1 MVVYKDCHV
10 KRHACIAMTSY
21 NVVYT
26 CLIINGNTPLLASSL
41 AISPS
46 LVSQT
51 HFCKREKG
59 LVNCEYKLCP
69 AVLYSV
75 VQSYCGILS
84 HDTLHHLSSNS
95 SLKTAKESKDIF
107 PATAETVKTL

>member
-1 MVVYKDCHV
+1 MVVCKYCHV
-10 KRHACIAMTSY
+10 KRHVCIAMASY

-26 CLIINGNTPLLASSL
+26 RLIINGNTPLLASSL

-51 HFCKREKG
+51 YFRKRGKG

-75 VQSYCGILS
+75 VQSHCSILS